1 MARQSPWTLLP
12 AADYERH
19 MGPEGLGQLAPL
31 SAILGRAC
39 ADLRPRRLLALGVAT
54 GNGLDH
60 VDPAVTERVVG
71 VDLNIQ
77 YLAVARQRLARLGH
91 RLELYCADLEAVEL
105 APASFD
111 LVWAALVLE
120 WVDLAAALPRI
131 AGWLAPG
138 GSLVAVLQVPAAGG
152 APGAAGAAGAEGLRA
167 VEASARIVSPG
178 ELDRG
183 LAAAGLIPRQRY
195 LVPVRGGR
203 ELFAGR
209 WSRPRRGAMTHA
221 PALK

>member
-1 MARQSPWTLLP
+1 
-12 AADYERH
+12 
-19 MGPEGLGQLAPL
+19 
-31 SAILGRAC
+31 
-39 ADLRPRRLLALGVAT
+39 
-54 GNGLDH
+54 
-60 VDPAVTERVVG
+60 
-71 VDLNIQ
+71 
-77 YLAVARQRLARLGH
+77 
-91 RLELYCADLEAVEL
+91 
-105 APASFD
+105 
-111 LVWAALVLE
+111 
-120 WVDLAAALPRI
+120 VDLAAALPRI

-221 PALK
+221 PTLK